1 MALSNVMTG
10 SVADREIPVIRR
22 IGFQDIAAALREGL
36 DDFLAMPS
44 HAFFL
49 VIIYPVLG
57 LVLGRVVYGTAV
69 LPLLFPLMAG
79 FALLG
84 PIAALGLYE
93 LSRRR
98 EQKLDTAAHHVL
110 DIRHAPSFGAI
121 IALGLL
127 LMVIFLCWLATAQAI
142 YVGTFGYAAAAAMPD
157 FLNRVFTTPE
167 GWTLI
172 IMGNLVGFLFALLV
186 LAISAVSFP
195 LLLDRDV
202 GAATAML
209 TSFKAVVANPGPM
222 ALWGL
227 IVAVLLVLGTL
238 PFFLGLAVVLPVLGH
253 ATWHLYRRVVV

>member
-1 MALSNVMTG
+1 MALSNVITG
-10 SVADREIPVIRR
+10 SVADGAVPAVRR
-22 IGFQDIAAALREGL
+22 IGIGDIGSALRAGL

-57 LVLGRVVYGTAV
+57 LVLGRLVYGTAV

-79 FALLG
+79 FALVG

-98 EQKLDTAAHHVL
+98 EQKLDTAPVHVL
-110 DIRHAPSFGAI
+110 DIRHSPSFGAI

-127 LMVIFLCWLATAQAI
+127 LMVIFLCWLATAHAI
-142 YVGTFGYAAAAAMPD
+142 YVATFGYAAAASMPD
-157 FLNRVFTTPE
+157 FLGRVLTTPE

-172 IMGNLVGFLFALLV
+172 IIGNLVGFLFAVLV
-186 LAISAVSFP
+186 LAISVVSFP
-195 LLLDRDV
+195 LLLDRDA

-209 TSFKAVVANPGPM
+209 TSLKAVLANPGPM

-227 IVAVLLVLGTL
+227 VVAGLLVLGTL

-253 ATWHLYRRVVV
+253 ATWHLYRRIVV